1 MPILAR
7 YDRRALSA
15 ILDEQD
21 QVVSRKQALACG
33 MSEQALRQR
42 LRPDGPWQVVL
53 PGIYLAQNG
62 ALRYEHRI
70 AAAFLHAGSGLA
82 ITGLGAAAR
91 HGIPCGPGEFVDV
104 LVPHE
109 CRRADMRFVRLH
121 RTIVAPK
128 TYNDG
133 GFVPFAAPA
142 RAVADAA
149 RLMTDLTEVRAL
161 VAAGV
166 QRRQLSIWQLAEEL
180 KIGPRQGSA
189 LLRQALTEVADGVRS
204 VAEGDLRSLV
214 RRSKLP
220 EPLYNPRLY
229 VGEDFLASPD
239 EWWQEAG
246 VAAEV
251 DSKEYHL
258 SPEQWARTLDRHA
271 QMTAQG
277 ILVLHFPPS
286 KIRSDGRAVAEQ
298 IRTALESSRGP
309 LPHIRTVPA
318 QGS

>member
-1 MPILAR
+1 MPRLAA
-7 YDRRALSA
+7 YDRAALEAVLDAQDLVISRA
-15 ILDEQD
+15 
-21 QVVSRKQALACG
+21 QALDCG
-33 MSEQALRQR
+33 LSPAAIRSRVR
-42 LRPDGPWQVVL
+42 LDGPWQVVM
-53 PGIYLAQNG
+53 PGIYLGHSGRLTQIQ
-62 ALRYEHRI
+62 RVT
-70 AAAFLHAGSGLA
+70 AAFLHAGPAIA
-82 ITGLGAAAR
+82 ITGLVAAAR
-91 HGIPCGPGEFVDV
+91 HGVGCGFSDVVDV
-104 LVPHE
+104 LVPRE
-109 CRRADMRFVRLH
+109 CRRTNAGFVRLH
-121 RTIVAPK
+121 RTSVVPK
-128 TYNDG
+128 TYVDG
-133 GFVPFAAPA
+133 VVRYAAPA

-258 SPEQWARTLDRHA
+258 SPEQWAKTLDRHA